1 MQRIIDSILNHK
13 DVLVFLI
20 LLLLSLYLL
29 IDSNYFHKSKLNN
42 FSDNFSKVI
51 LKESSSIEDYLNL
64 RNENKKLVKE
74 NLRLNNIV
82 FSKKEIPNDSLLNN
96 SKYFFSAA
104 KIITNN
110 FSFTKNYLIIDKG
123 LKHGVEKEMGVTSST
138 GIIGIIMEVS
148 DNYSSVMS
156 ILNTNSKINAKIN
169 KTFHFGTLEWDGND
183 PRILNL
189 NDVPK
194 IANIKIGDSVNTGGM
209 STIFPENLNI
219 GVISKID
226 SKMAGNYYDIE
237 VKLTNDM
244 TSARN
249 VYIINNNHKNEI
261 DNLKTLIN

>member
-1 MQRIIDSILNHK
+1 
-13 DVLVFLI
+13 
-20 LLLLSLYLL
+20 
-29 IDSNYFHKSKLNN
+29 
-42 FSDNFSKVI
+42 
-51 LKESSSIEDYLNL
+51 
-64 RNENKKLVKE
+64 
-74 NLRLNNIV
+74 
-82 FSKKEIPNDSLLNN
+82 
-96 SKYFFSAA
+96 
-104 KIITNN
+104 
-110 FSFTKNYLIIDKG
+110 
-123 LKHGVEKEMGVTSST
+123 
-138 GIIGIIMEVS
+138 MEVS

-261 DNLKTLIN
+261 DNLKALIN